1 MPVPIQQDDNSSQMH
16 GETDGLLQQHDYQTE
31 LRVNL
36 LGSFSDNNFNAEL
49 FRVFERIAQSQW
61 PFRTRK

>member
-1 MPVPIQQDDNSSQMH
+1 MPVPIQQDDNSSQMG
-16 GETDGLLQQHDYQTE
+16 GETGGLLQQHDYQTE

-36 LGSFSDNNFNAEL
+36 LSSFSDNNFNVEL
-49 FRVFERIAQSQW
+49 FRVVESIAQSQW